1 MVRAAALAFG
11 LALIAAAGAPAEI
24 VAHGVRDGMLALGP
38 KGAPYVAYVKGGSL
52 LIAERDAKGRWS
64 ATKADS
70 LSKGTQLMAFEVGA
84 AGPVALTLSADNR
97 RLVLVR
103 RQLVGW
109 QRIRIEGSLPGRT
122 QLGWPGLA
130 LDRRGLPFIGYTH
143 WRYPSFNTRLILAT
157 VTAAGRVH
165 KEQITA
171 EGFPKSY
178 APPPAEPVLIGGHV
192 HVIES
197 YGFRGVVGT
206 LEWLRRKHTWI
217 GNGLDAG
224 IGDFAL
230 GAVFGGVAPNHRLY
244 AAWTESLSSFDG
256 AAPVA
261 LAERGS
267 VSITNLILDRAL
279 TTGLALAPSGPEVA
293 ANEWV
298 GSDDLGLAGS
308 KYVWA
313 GTIVHGERQVE
324 LDGWLAGLAVAPRGR
339 DLLLSGALGLS
350 WFHSPRRLSPRV
362 SIDATDEGDGSIQIS
377 GAVAG
382 AARGRVAIYRER
394 PGEARVLVAR
404 AALSGGAFSLVDK
417 PTVRPLVYR
426 AVYTDPATGIPYAA
440 LLREPVT

>member
-1 MVRAAALAFG
+1 MVRAAALVFG
-11 LALIAAAGAPAEI
+11 LALIAAASAPAEI

-38 KGAPYVAYVKGGSL
+38 TGAPYVAYVKGGSL
-52 LIAERDAKGRWS
+52 LIAERSASGRWS

-70 LSKGTQLMAFEVGA
+70 LTKGTQLMAFEVGA

-109 QRIRIEGSLPGRT
+109 QRIRIEGRLPART
-122 QLGWPGLA
+122 LLGWPGLA
-130 LDRRGLPFIGYTH
+130 LDRRGHPFIGYTR
-143 WRYPSFNTRLILAT
+143 WRFPSYNTRLTLAT
-157 VTAAGRVH
+157 VNAAGRVR

-178 APPPAEPVLIGGHV
+178 APPPAKPVLIGGHV

-224 IGDFAL
+224 IGDFPL

-261 LAERGS
+261 LAERGN

-279 TTGLALAPSGPEVA
+279 TTGLALARSGPEVA

-298 GSDDLGLAGS
+298 GSGDLGLGGA
-308 KYVWA
+308 KYLWA
-313 GTIVHGERQVE
+313 GTIVHGENQVE

-339 DLLLSGALGLS
+339 DLLLSGAPGLS
-350 WFHSPRRLSPRV
+350 WFHSPRRLSTRV
-362 SIDATDEGDGSIQIS
+362 SIDATDEGDGSVEIT
-377 GAVAG
+377 GEVAG
-382 AARGRVAIYRER
+382 ATRGRVAIYRER
-394 PGEARVLVAR
+394 PGEARALVAR
-404 AALSGGAFSLVDK
+404 ATLSGGAFSLVDH
-417 PTVRPLVYR
+417 PATRPLVYR

-440 LLREPVT
+440 LLRDPVS

>member
-1 MVRAAALAFG
+1 MVRAAALPFG

-52 LIAERDAKGRWS
+52 LIAERSASGRWS

-70 LSKGTQLMAFEVGA
+70 LTKGTQLMAFEVGA

-109 QRIRIEGSLPGRT
+109 QRIRIEGRLPART
-122 QLGWPGLA
+122 LLGWPGLA
-130 LDRRGLPFIGYTH
+130 LDRRGHPFIGYTR
-143 WRYPSFNTRLILAT
+143 WRFPSYNTRLTLAT
-157 VTAAGRVH
+157 VNAAGRVR

-178 APPPAEPVLIGGHV
+178 APPPAKPVLIGGHV

-224 IGDFAL
+224 IGDFPL

-261 LAERGS
+261 LAEHGT

-279 TTGLALAPSGPEVA
+279 TTGLALAPWDPKLRRTSGSAQTTLGSA
-293 ANEWV
+293 A
-298 GSDDLGLAGS
+298 
-308 KYVWA
+308 
-313 GTIVHGERQVE
+313 
-324 LDGWLAGLAVAPRGR
+324 
-339 DLLLSGALGLS
+339 
-350 WFHSPRRLSPRV
+350 
-362 SIDATDEGDGSIQIS
+362 
-377 GAVAG
+377 
-382 AARGRVAIYRER
+382 
-394 PGEARVLVAR
+394 
-404 AALSGGAFSLVDK
+404 
-417 PTVRPLVYR
+417 
-426 AVYTDPATGIPYAA
+426 
-440 LLREPVT
+440 